1 VKELRRPVLVDEG
14 FTLTELAVVMV
25 IVALMVGGLLVPLS
39 AQMEIRNINDNRK
52 SMADI
57 REALLGFAMV
67 HGRLPCP
74 ARPDLASGTAGAG
87 IESALGVGG
96 GCDPQILAGVLP
108 WATLGVDENDA
119 WGRRYSYRVTS
130 AFARSVPPP
139 NGNVSG
145 CPAGQPIPAS
155 AAFPLCA
162 DGDITVL
169 SSKGGT
175 PIASKIPA
183 IVISHGRNGNG
194 AHTLQGTPL
203 PASADADELEN
214 EVVPSTSA
222 LWTDGPAEKTFVKR
236 SVPTTGYDDEVVW
249 IPPGVLFSRMITAG
263 KLP

>member
-1 VKELRRPVLVDEG
+1 VTGLRRPALVDEG

-25 IVALMVGGLLVPLS
+25 IVALLVGGLLVPLS
-39 AQMEIRNINDNRK
+39 AQVDIRNINDTRK

-57 REALLGFAMV
+57 REALLGFAVV
-67 HGRLPCP
+67 HGRFPCP

-87 IESALGVGG
+87 IESPPGG
-96 GCDPQILAGVLP
+96 PCDPKLLTGVLP
-108 WATLGVDENDA
+108 WATLGVDETDA

-130 AFARSVPPP
+130 AFARTVPPP
-139 NGNVSG
+139 NENVSG
-145 CPAGQPIPAS
+145 CGGSPPIPAN

-162 DGDITVL
+162 EGDITVL

-175 PIASKIPA
+175 PIASQVPA

-203 PASADADELEN
+203 PASTDADELEN

-222 LWTDGPAEKTFVKR
+222 LWTDNPVEKKFVKR
-236 SVPTTGYDDEVVW
+236 STPTIGYDDEVVW
-249 IPPGVLFSRMITAG
+249 IPPAVLFSRMISAG

>member
-1 VKELRRPVLVDEG
+1 MTGLRCPALVDEG

-25 IVALMVGGLLVPLS
+25 IVALLVGGLLVPLS

-52 SMADI
+52 AMAEI
-57 REALLGFAMV
+57 REALLGFAVV

-96 GCDPQILAGVLP
+96 PCDPQILAGVLP

-130 AFARSVPPP
+130 AFARTVPPP
-139 NGNVSG
+139 IENVSG
-145 CPAGQPIPAS
+145 CGGSPPIPAN
-155 AAFPLCA
+155 AAFPLCSE
-162 DGDITVL
+162 GDITVL
-169 SSKGGT
+169 SSKGAT
-175 PIASKIPA
+175 SIASKVPA

-194 AHTLQGTPL
+194 AHTLLGTPL
-203 PASADADELEN
+203 PASTDLDESEN
-214 EVVPSTSA
+214 EVAQSSA
-222 LWTDGPAEKTFVKR
+222 GVWTDNPAEKTFVKR
-236 SVPTTGYDDEVVW
+236 SAPTTGYDDEVVW
-249 IPPGVLFSRMITAG
+249 IPPGVLFSRMVSAG